1 MNELMGKIRT
11 KAFAAKRSFIKLMR
25 NEKGDTNIIAI
36 ILILAIVIA
45 LAVIFKDK
53 LTELFNKIWDNTF
66 DNVDKALET
75 T

>member
-1 MNELMGKIRT
+1 MNELMVKIRT
-11 KAFAAKRSFIKLMR
+11 KAYCAKKGFVKLMR

-53 LTELFNKIWDNTF
+53 LTDLFNKIWDNTF